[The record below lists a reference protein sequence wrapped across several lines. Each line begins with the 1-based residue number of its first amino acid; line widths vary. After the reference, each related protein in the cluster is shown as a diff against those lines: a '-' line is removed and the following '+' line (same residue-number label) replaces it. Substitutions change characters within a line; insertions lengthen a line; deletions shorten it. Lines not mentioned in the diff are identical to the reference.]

1 MEYLSQTIVSLPE
14 LLVGLFCVWII
25 GGALYRL
32 QFSPIQ
38 QITEEALVLE
48 GVGTDSTGQALE
60 AGTVFIL
67 SRPDVAQRLKED
79 LVKAIPD
86 PDKIPPFTKLRE
98 PDYLVSKKDQYTGL
112 I

>member
-1 MEYLSQTIVSLPE
+1 MELAWIKQTEYDDTPHGKMIR
-14 LLVGLFCVWII
+14 GMI
-25 GGALYRL
+25 GNEKHNKTTME
-32 QFSPIQ
+32 

-48 GVGTDSTGQALE
+48 GGGTDSTGQALE

-79 LVKAIPD
+79 LIKAIPD
-86 PDKIPPFTKLRE
+86 PDKTPPFTKLRE
-98 PDYLVSKKDQYTGL
+98 TDYLVSKKDQYTGL